1 MDTEQSLDGTTSDVM
16 TDKAT
21 GDEHPGV
28 EKALLIIGVIVSL
41 VHIYFNTIGILPSL
55 WRNAIHYAG
64 FALMCPLL
72 YPLMRDKMG
81 RSKGGASLGLDILLG
96 VLAAVSAIYMVS
108 MEDAIYDRGVR
119 MILPE
124 WIVGVILIIT
134 AIELTRRTT
143 GWIIPVLIV
152 VSLTYVGW
160 WGNMIDGVFQ
170 FKCLSPETILFRS
183 VYGDDGLFGNI
194 TRISSTFV
202 FMFILFGAFLLRS
215 GAGDFVIDLARSA
228 AGKLVGGPGLVAV
241 FSSGLTGTISGSA
254 IANTASTGVITI
266 PLMKKAGFPAKFAG
280 GVEAAASTG
289 GQIMP
294 PIMGAGA
301 FVMASY
307 TQIPYTTIIAVA
319 ALPAILYFATVA
331 FFVIAEAGRSNV
343 RPVEDENAPK
353 FTQVLKQGGLPF
365 LLPITILIGSLT
377 YGFTPSY
384 AAAVSILAVIAS
396 SWLTPNKMGIKAI
409 TEALALGARNM
420 VMTAV
425 LLCSVGLVVN
435 VIATA
440 GIGNT
445 FSLMINNWAG
455 DSLMIALILI
465 ALASLILGM
474 GLPVTAS
481 YIVLGTLSAPA
492 LYNLIVDGQLLQ
504 VLVDGTIPETAKA
517 FFMMVKPEAMESLSA
532 PMTMEAAKSLMA
544 TVPVAL
550 EDNIREAI
558 LSKETLMFALL
569 SAHMI
574 IFWLSQDS
582 NVTPPVCLAGFT
594 AAAIAKT
601 PPMATGLE
609 SWKIAKGLYI
619 IPLLFAYTPIIGG
632 DFATVTEIFLF
643 ALVGLYA
650 LACGLQG
657 YLHGHINMPIRGA
670 AIACGVVML
679 WPASIWIHLTGA
691 VAFAIT
697 FVITRSSDSKGK
709 SSFAKASF

>member
-1 MDTEQSLDGTTSDVM
+1 MDKEIENS
-16 TDKAT
+16 
-21 GDEHPGV
+21 GV
-28 EKALLIIGVIVSL
+28 ERALLIMGVIVSL
-41 VHIYFNTIGILPSL
+41 VHIYFNTIGVLPSL

-64 FALMCPLL
+64 FALMCPLV
-72 YPLMRDKMG
+72 YPLMRVKSG
-81 RSKGGASLGLDILLG
+81 KWATQLLWLDILLG
-96 VLAAVSAIYMVS
+96 LLAAFSAIYMVS
-108 MEDAIYDRGVR
+108 MEDAIYARGVR

-124 WIVGVILIIT
+124 WIIGVILVLT

-152 VSLTYVGW
+152 LSLTYVGW
-160 WGNMIDGVFQ
+160 WGELIDGIFQ
-170 FKCLSPETILFRS
+170 FKSLNAETILFRS

-194 TRISSTFV
+194 ARISSTFV

-241 FSSGLTGTISGSA
+241 FASGLTGTISGSA

-266 PLMKKAGFPAKFAG
+266 PLMKKAGFPSKFAA

-319 ALPAILYFATVA
+319 TLPAILYFATVA
-331 FFVIAEAGRSNV
+331 FFVVTEAGRSGV
-343 RPVEDENAPK
+343 KVVEEDNAPK
-353 FTQVLKQGGLPF
+353 FTEVLRQGGLPF
-365 LLPITILIGSLT
+365 LLPISILIGSLI

-384 AAAVSILAVIAS
+384 AAALSIVAVIVS
-396 SWLTPNKMGIKAI
+396 SWFTTNKMGIKAI
-409 TEALALGARNM
+409 SEALALGARNM

-435 VIATA
+435 IIATA
-440 GIGNT
+440 GVGNT

-455 DSLMIALILI
+455 DSLIIALILI
-465 ALASLILGM
+465 AMASLILGM

-492 LYNLIVDGQLLQ
+492 LYNLIVDAQLVQ
-504 VLVDGTIPETAKA
+504 MIADGAVAEGAKSL
-517 FFMMVKPEAMESLSA
+517 FMMVNPEAMDALNS
-532 PMTMEAAKSLMA
+532 PMSMDAAKNLMA
-544 TVPVAL
+544 AVPIEL
-550 EDNIREAI
+550 ESHIREAI
-558 LSKETLMFALL
+558 LPKETLMYALL

-619 IPLLFAYTPIIGG
+619 VPLLFAYTPIIGG
-632 DFATVTEIFLF
+632 DISTVTEIFVF

-657 YLHGHINMPIRGA
+657 YLRSPIKMPMRILVMG
-670 AIACGVVML
+670 CGVIML
-679 WPASIWIHLTGA
+679 WPASIWVHMAGA
-691 VAFAIT
+691 GAFI
-697 FVITRSSDSKGK
+697 VILYATRSFKKADK
-709 SSFAKASF
+709 STSVDLI